1 MSEGGKD
8 LFGKIDAL
16 FEKRATGALVDK
28 GLDYEDFPVL
38 TEVVGTAPA
47 TSSPWGGADRREEN
61 RRRNERR
68 LSARPMTNNQNE
80 LESGVGVDS
89 VDGVAEVGTDAD
101 TESEI
106 DRIMQLVDQRL
117 SVLFKQQQ
125 ESMQDIVRNV
135 VREALAKADK
145 RF

>member
-47 TSSPWGGADRREEN
+47 APSTWGGTDRREES

-68 LSARPMTNNQNE
+68 LSHEPEVKKQVTE
-80 LESGVGVDS
+80 E
-89 VDGVAEVGTDAD
+89 GVASGSPGTDLSTTPG
-101 TESEI
+101 TEPEME
-106 DRIMQLVDQRL
+106 RIMQIVDQRL
-117 SVLFKQQQ
+117 SMLFKQQQ
-125 ESMQDIVRNV
+125 TSLQDIVRNV
-135 VREALAKADK
+135 VREELAKGK
-145 RF
+145 

>member
-47 TSSPWGGADRREEN
+47 APSTWGGTDRREES

-68 LSARPMTNNQNE
+68 LSNE
-80 LESGVGVDS
+80 PEVKKP
-89 VDGVAEVGTDAD
+89 VAEEAEASVAPGAGP
-101 TESEI
+101 EI
-106 DRIMQLVDQRL
+106 DRIMQIVDQRL
-117 SVLFKQQQ
+117 SMLFKQQQ
-125 ESMQDIVRNV
+125 ISLQDIVRNV
-135 VREALAKADK
+135 VREELAKNK
-145 RF
+145 

>member
-47 TSSPWGGADRREEN
+47 APSTWGGTDRREES

-68 LSARPMTNNQNE
+68 LSNE
-80 LESGVGVDS
+80 PEVKKP
-89 VDGVAEVGTDAD
+89 VAEEVEASVAPGAGP
-101 TESEI
+101 EI
-106 DRIMQLVDQRL
+106 DRIMQIVDQRL
-117 SVLFKQQQ
+117 SMLFKQQQ
-125 ESMQDIVRNV
+125 ISLQDIVRSV
-135 VREALAKADK
+135 VREELAKGK
-145 RF
+145 